1 MKKIRANA
9 EGDCGD
15 KKNIC
20 GQVTRELVP
29 GTLQLFYM
37 KGYGRGGG
45 GVHRFHPDTKAEEG
59 KFIDLWRFR
68 EGTWKITR
76 ILGYGH
82 RAK

>member
-9 EGDCGD
+9 KGDCGD
-15 KKNIC
+15 KKKMC

-29 GTLQLFYM
+29 PGHE
-37 KGYGRGGG
+37 GRET
-45 GVHRFHPDTKAEEG
+45 VKQG
-59 KFIDLWRFR
+59 KFIDLWRLK

-76 ILGYGH
+76 VLGYGH